1 MRQNFWVGAAII
13 GHQATLLHC
22 LHISVMDKVCEEY
35 HKGHG
40 IIVKSSLS
48 YVKFCSNSDENRH
61 EDRTEKIDTRLQE
74 VTIEDVEDED
84 EDTAPLPLITDVKV
98 HRENSLSSSK
108 FSDKTSLKVSD
119 KYNTSWEK
127 SKDKLEMLHFLW
139 SAV

>member
-1 MRQNFWVGAAII
+1 
-13 GHQATLLHC
+13 
-22 LHISVMDKVCEEY
+22 MDKVCEDY

-48 YVKFCSNSDENRH
+48 YVQFCSNS
-61 EDRTEKIDTRLQE
+61 EDREERAETIDTRLQE

-108 FSDKTSLKVSD
+108 FSDKTSLKVRVILT
-119 KYNTSWEK
+119 Y
-127 SKDKLEMLHFLW
+127 KLEM
-139 SAV
+139 

>member
-1 MRQNFWVGAAII
+1 MRQSCWVGTQIIDQPAIVI
-13 GHQATLLHC
+13 FC
-22 LHISVMDKVCEEY
+22 ISVMDKVCEDY

-48 YVKFCSNSDENRH
+48 YVKFCSNS
-61 EDRTEKIDTRLQE
+61 EDRKERAETIDTRLQE

-108 FSDKTSLKVSD
+108 FSDKTSLKVRVILT
-119 KYNTSWEK
+119 Y
-127 SKDKLEMLHFLW
+127 KLEM
-139 SAV
+139 

>member
-1 MRQNFWVGAAII
+1 
-13 GHQATLLHC
+13 
-22 LHISVMDKVCEEY
+22 MDKVCEDY

-48 YVKFCSNSDENRH
+48 YVKFCSNS
-61 EDRTEKIDTRLQE
+61 EDRKERAETIDTRLQE

-108 FSDKTSLKVSD
+108 FSDKTSLKVRVIL
-119 KYNTSWEK
+119 YENLRTN
-127 SKDKLEMLHFLW
+127 
-139 SAV
+139 

>member
-1 MRQNFWVGAAII
+1 
-13 GHQATLLHC
+13 
-22 LHISVMDKVCEEY
+22 MDKVCEEY

-48 YVKFCSNSDENRH
+48 YVKFCSNSDENKH
-61 EDRTEKIDTRLQE
+61 EDRAEKIDTRLQE

-119 KYNTSWEK
+119 KYISREK
-127 SKDKLEMLHFLW
+127 SKDELEMLHFLW

>member
-1 MRQNFWVGAAII
+1 
-13 GHQATLLHC
+13 
-22 LHISVMDKVCEEY
+22 MDKVCEEY

-48 YVKFCSNSDENRH
+48 YVKFCSNRDENKVEEERA
-61 EDRTEKIDTRLQE
+61 EKIDTRLQE

-108 FSDKTSLKVSD
+108 FSDKTSLKVSYTFLQKIKGRNVTLSLKCCV
-119 KYNTSWEK
+119 KYLRNIDHQNTQSVEVCVRQQQRK
-127 SKDKLEMLHFLW
+127 
-139 SAV
+139 